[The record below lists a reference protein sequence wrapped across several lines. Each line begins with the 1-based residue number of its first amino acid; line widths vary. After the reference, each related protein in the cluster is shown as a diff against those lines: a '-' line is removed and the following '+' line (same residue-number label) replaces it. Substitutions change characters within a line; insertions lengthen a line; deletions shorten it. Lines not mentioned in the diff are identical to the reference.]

1 MLFKQ
6 FIFQRPYIVL
16 SEKKRGG
23 ISINLSQFARTCIPM
38 SARDKTDVH
47 AGPLASRPT
56 SIIRRPRP
64 CFVESQI
71 APLQDK
77 SAELDCPQSH
87 TFRVLALRAL
97 KRHLTLNEKLF
108 SWRRT

>member
-71 APLQDK
+71 APL
-77 SAELDCPQSH
+77 
-87 TFRVLALRAL
+87 
-97 KRHLTLNEKLF
+97 
-108 SWRRT
+108 